1 MRIALLPGGG
11 SHFGGFGRPRGRG
24 KGGEDGKSARNVDG
38 RSSVVRRGKS
48 QNPLGTR
55 SSFAARGP
63 SQGSVPGTANNRS
76 LLDIL
81 GLGPRG
87 MDSIIPGAPLMAQ
100 SLGGAAVIDFGIQL
114 VGWAF
119 AAALK
124 TEKFYD
130 LCGSLA
136 FASTAAMTYASSAR
150 LPRQGLITGLVCTW
164 TARLGAFLVR
174 RVFRDGGD
182 SRFDEVKHR
191 PGMFLVYWMLQGAWV
206 WVTAL
211 PCFLVNGVASQSA
224 LHWGDYAS
232 MALWIVGFITESA
245 ADYQKSAFKSD
256 PRNKGRFIDTGL
268 WSVSRHPNYFGEILM
283 WCGVAGVAVSM
294 NASPGVSVAA
304 CASPLFVTF
313 LLTQMSGIP
322 ILEKMADERWGNEA
336 AYQEYKRNTPCLV
349 PRLVPVKKQ

>member
-24 KGGEDGKSARNVDG
+24 KGGGDGKPARSVDG
-38 RSSVVRRGKS
+38 RSSVVRRGES

-55 SSFAARGP
+55 SSLSRGP
-63 SQGSVPGTANNRS
+63 PQGSVPGTANNRS

-182 SRFDEVKHR
+182 SRFDEVKHQ

>member
-1 MRIALLPGGG
+1 M
-11 SHFGGFGRPRGRG
+11 
-24 KGGEDGKSARNVDG
+24 
-38 RSSVVRRGKS
+38 
-48 QNPLGTR
+48 
-55 SSFAARGP
+55 
-63 SQGSVPGTANNRS
+63 
-76 LLDIL
+76 
-81 GLGPRG
+81 
-87 MDSIIPGAPLMAQ
+87 
-100 SLGGAAVIDFGIQL
+100 
-114 VGWAF
+114 
-119 AAALK
+119 
-124 TEKFYD
+124 
-130 LCGSLA
+130 
-136 FASTAAMTYASSAR
+136 
-150 LPRQGLITGLVCTW
+150 
-164 TARLGAFLVR
+164 
-174 RVFRDGGD
+174 
-182 SRFDEVKHR
+182 
-191 PGMFLVYWMLQGAWV
+191 YWMLQGAWV

-313 LLTQMSGIP
+313 LLTQMRGKP

>member
-1 MRIALLPGGG
+1 MHPPFALLSGGG
-11 SHFGGFGRPRGRG
+11 SHFGGFGRPRGSD
-24 KGGEDGKSARNVDG
+24 KGPGDRKPGRRVDG
-38 RSSVVRRGKS
+38 RSSLNRHGRN

-55 SSFAARGP
+55 GDARATSSTTP
-63 SQGSVPGTANNRS
+63 SGANDRS

-87 MDSIIPGAPLMAQ
+87 MDVIIPGAPLMAQ

-164 TARLGAFLVR
+164 TARLGMFLVR

-182 SRFDEVKHR
+182 SRFDEVKNQ
-191 PGMFLVYWMLQGAWV
+191 PGTFLVYWMLQGAWV

-224 LHWGDYAS
+224 LHWGDYVS
-232 MALWIVGFITESA
+232 MALWIVGFITEST
-245 ADYQKSAFKSD
+245 ADFQKSAFMSD
-256 PRNKGRFIDTGL
+256 AKNKGRFIDTGL

-294 NASPGVSVAA
+294 NASPGISVAS

-322 ILEKMADERWGNEA
+322 ILEKMADERWGNET
-336 AYQEYKRNTPCLV
+336 AYQEYKRNTPCLI
-349 PRLVPVKKQ
+349 PRLIPPKKQ